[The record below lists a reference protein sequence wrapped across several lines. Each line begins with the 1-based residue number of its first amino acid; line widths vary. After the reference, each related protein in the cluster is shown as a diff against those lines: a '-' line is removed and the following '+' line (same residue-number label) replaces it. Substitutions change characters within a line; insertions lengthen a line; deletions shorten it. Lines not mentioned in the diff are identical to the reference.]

1 MQWTGLWEDLRDKIE
16 EASVLGLLFIKKT
29 FPGEERISGFFFSFF
44 PFTIIFAEWEKSPS
58 NMLFFLFSFFSFLKY
73 ICRRRGNL
81 STKFLFLYLDI
92 CMREERPFRRIRILF
107 SLNNICRRVEYPKH
121 QVSYV
126 LLKSIYKRR
135 EDPKHQVS
143 FFSICNR
150 REEPVYQAS
159 ICHQACVHCPMCI
172 LVHALLLLHQFR
184 KHFLL
189 TAWISRFFFVKFC
202 FQSWEPYVLSQ
213 KS

>member
-1 MQWTGLWEDLRDKIE
+1 
-16 EASVLGLLFIKKT
+16 
-29 FPGEERISGFFFSFF
+29 
-44 PFTIIFAEWEKSPS
+44 
-58 NMLFFLFSFFSFLKY
+58 MLFFLFSFFSFLKY

-172 LVHALLLLHQFR
+172 LLHAFI
-184 KHFLL
+184 
-189 TAWISRFFFVKFC
+189 AIASI
-202 FQSWEPYVLSQ
+202 
-213 KS
+213 

>member
-1 MQWTGLWEDLRDKIE
+1 M
-16 EASVLGLLFIKKT
+16 
-29 FPGEERISGFFFSFF
+29 GF
-44 PFTIIFAEWEKSPS
+44 
-58 NMLFFLFSFFSFLKY
+58 LFFLSFLLQKHLQNERKVQVSCCFFCFRFFSLLKY

-172 LVHALLLLHQFR
+172 LVHAFI
-184 KHFLL
+184 
-189 TAWISRFFFVKFC
+189 AIASI
-202 FQSWEPYVLSQ
+202 
-213 KS
+213 

>member
-1 MQWTGLWEDLRDKIE
+1 
-16 EASVLGLLFIKKT
+16 
-29 FPGEERISGFFFSFF
+29 
-44 PFTIIFAEWEKSPS
+44 
-58 NMLFFLFSFFSFLKY
+58 
-73 ICRRRGNL
+73 
-81 STKFLFLYLDI
+81 
-92 CMREERPFRRIRILF
+92 MREERPFRRIRILF

-172 LVHALLLLHQFR
+172 LVHAFI
-184 KHFLL
+184 
-189 TAWISRFFFVKFC
+189 AIASI
-202 FQSWEPYVLSQ
+202 
-213 KS
+213 